1 MELGKDEDVFWS
13 TGFWKD
19 FVSDWRWLGCLA
31 FIITLLPLENAML
44 SRIIGVFAP
53 IFLYTLN
60 NKNIM
65 RFGWFIKFAGL
76 YVALYFCK
84 MLFIF
89 FGALVKQTMLIP
101 ILIFIKLLIFV
112 IIEFIFVLL
121 FGYIVNLVFVGIIK
135 LLSKNKYT
143 QKIVDFFENIF
154 IKSPEIMV
162 CIIVLAVI
170 TTNITTYFIYEKGRF
185 DTIKTPITVSDN
197 LPVTEYEKGKLL
209 VIYPALSQYYTID
222 TITKNIK
229 NGMLAFEKAE
239 YTYLAKLNDKEMFI
253 LTPKKTDEKSNKSVN
268 IKILNLNN
276 FSLENIGD
284 YELDINFAMSLYPL
298 DDDRMLILGGAGH
311 SKQAYIYENRAI
323 TRISDLPDGY
333 IEPKIIKLNDN
344 EFAIVGNIEQNTRAE
359 LVLGIDVFDKNSKT
373 FTKKLR
379 YVIDGKNKN
388 LYSRSSTPDNVFLND
403 NRELIIVERVYLM
416 GRPNVVVIDTNDFK
430 VISNENIPNGSKVS
444 YDSIM
449 QISDNKLLLVVGYKN
464 KQYSKRAY
472 IYDVKTKKLSPVN
485 SKRKTIRANGKAI
498 KLSDGRIIIYGG
510 TNGEWANHKIDMF
523 IPQN

>member
-19 FVSDWRWLGCLA
+19 FVSDWKWLGCLA
-31 FIITLLPLENAML
+31 FIITLLPLENAMF

-135 LLSKNKYT
+135 LLSTNKYT

-154 IKSPEIMV
+154 IKSPEIV
-162 CIIVLAVI
+162 VSIIVLAVI
-170 TTNITTYFIYEKGRF
+170 TTNIITYFIYEKGRF

-197 LPVTEYEKGKLL
+197 LPVSEYEKGKLL

-222 TITKNIK
+222 TVTKDVK
-229 NGMLAFEKAE
+229 SGMLAFEKAE
-239 YTYLAKLNDKEMFI
+239 YTYLARLNDKEMFI

-311 SKQAYIYENRAI
+311 SKQAYIYKNRAI
-323 TRISDLPDGY
+323 TKISDLPDGY
-333 IEPKIIKLNDN
+333 TEPKIIKLNDN
-344 EFAIVGNIEQNTRAE
+344 EFAIVGNIEQNHARE
-359 LVLGIDVFDKNSKT
+359 LVLGIDIFDKNSKT

-403 NRELIIVERVYLM
+403 NRELIIVDRIYLM
-416 GRPNVVVIDTNDFK
+416 GKPSVVVIDTNDFK
-430 VISNENIPNGSKVS
+430 VLSNENIPNGSKVS

-449 QISDNKLLLVVGYKN
+449 QVADNKLLLVVGYKN

>member
-1 MELGKDEDVFWS
+1 MEAENINVFWS
-13 TGFWKD
+13 NSFWKD

-31 FIITLLPLENAML
+31 FIITLLPFEKAML
-44 SRIIGVFAP
+44 ARIIGVFVP

-60 NKNIM
+60 SKSIM

-89 FGALVKQTMLIP
+89 FVALVKQTMWIP
-101 ILIFIKLLIFV
+101 ILVFIKLLIFV
-112 IIEFIFVLL
+112 IIEFTFVLL
-121 FGYIVNLVFVGIIK
+121 LGYIVNLIFVGIIK
-135 LLSKNKYT
+135 LLLKNKYT
-143 QKIVDFFENIF
+143 PKIVDFFENIF

-162 CIIVLAVI
+162 SIIVLAII
-170 TTNITTYFIYEKGRF
+170 TTNIITYFIHEKGRF

-197 LPVTEYEKGKLL
+197 LSVTEYEKGKLL
-209 VIYPALSQYYTID
+209 VIYPALSRYYTID
-222 TITKNIK
+222 AITKDVKGGI
-229 NGMLAFEKAE
+229 LAFEKAE

-298 DDDRMLILGGAGH
+298 EDDAMLILGGAGR

-344 EFAIVGNIEQNTRAE
+344 ELAIVGNIEQNTRAE
-359 LVLGIDVFDKNSKT
+359 LVLGIDVFDKKNKT

-379 YVIDGKNKN
+379 YVIGGKNKN
-388 LYSRSSTPDNVFLND
+388 LYSRSSTPDGVFLNNNED
-403 NRELIIVERVYLM
+403 LIIVERVFWA
-416 GRPNVVVIDTNDFK
+416 GKPNIIAVDTSDFK
-430 VISNENIPNGSKVS
+430 VISNENIPEINKVS
-444 YDSIM
+444 YQPIM
-449 QISDNKLLLVVGYKN
+449 QIADNKLLLTVGYKN
-464 KQYSKRAY
+464 RQYSKRAY
-472 IYDVKTKKLSPVN
+472 IYDVKTKKLSPVK
-485 SKRKTIRANGKAI
+485 SRRKTIRANGKAI
-498 KLSDGRIIIYGG
+498 RLSNGRIIIYGG
-510 TNGEWANHKIDMF
+510 TNGEWANHKLDIF

>member
-31 FIITLLPLENAML
+31 FIITLLPFENAML
-44 SRIIGVFAP
+44 ARIIGVFAP

-89 FGALVKQTMLIP
+89 FGALVKQT
-101 ILIFIKLLIFV
+101 
-112 IIEFIFVLL
+112 IEFIFVLL

-403 NRELIIVERVYLM
+403 NRELIIVDRIYLM
-416 GRPNVVVIDTNDFK
+416 GKPSVVVIDTNDFK
-430 VISNENIPNGSKVS
+430 VISNENIPNGFQMGQKCR
-444 YDSIM
+444 M
-449 QISDNKLLLVVGYKN
+449 
-464 KQYSKRAY
+464 
-472 IYDVKTKKLSPVN
+472 
-485 SKRKTIRANGKAI
+485 IR
-498 KLSDGRIIIYGG
+498 
-510 TNGEWANHKIDMF
+510 
-523 IPQN
+523 